1 LFQVINND
9 EDVIMLGERR
19 GEGDT
24 ETDTQMYATSDV
36 SDTDHENMLMCRL
49 VTHTIIRLT
58 KIYLFIYK
66 YRLLRVNHN
75 LHIHVAV

>member
-1 LFQVINND
+1 MFQVINND

-36 SDTDHENMLMCRL
+36 SDTDDEKYAHVPLSYPYHYQTYQN
-49 VTHTIIRLT
+49 
-58 KIYLFIYK
+58 LFVYI
-66 YRLLRVNHN
+66 
-75 LHIHVAV
+75 

>member
-1 LFQVINND
+1 MFQVINND

-36 SDTDHENMLMCRL
+36 GLSDTDDEKYAHVPLSYPYHYQTYQN
-49 VTHTIIRLT
+49 
-58 KIYLFIYK
+58 LFVYI
-66 YRLLRVNHN
+66 
-75 LHIHVAV
+75 